1 MVIYGLWWLETKNY
15 KAWQWLTTSDL
26 VVEVVVVVVVVA
38 KINFKCSSVNHMNL
52 LDYFNDKKSQALW

>member
-1 MVIYGLWWLETKNY
+1 MDFDDWKQKT

-26 VVEVVVVVVVVA
+26 VVEVVVVA